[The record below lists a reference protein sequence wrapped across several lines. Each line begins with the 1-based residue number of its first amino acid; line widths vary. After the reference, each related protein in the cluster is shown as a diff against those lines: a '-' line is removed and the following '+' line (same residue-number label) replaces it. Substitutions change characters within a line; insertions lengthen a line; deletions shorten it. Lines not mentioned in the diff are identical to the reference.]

1 MILCSLAQAAK
12 LPPLW
17 PMMQGD
23 PCSNPAFYAWLQNQI
38 TGGGLT
44 GLSAGYMPEY
54 TAGGLVNG
62 PTTASVFTL
71 DGSGGTHQFI
81 ASDINYP
88 AYYTRTGES
97 NTIALHIDPNGS
109 NGTIIGLAH
118 FNGDGNVAPSTSAD
132 ITAALGYLPSAPND
146 VNAMFADPNRFVSY
160 NIITSTDTLSPNIT
174 GKLYQNGTYNSLPT
188 YRTADSLF
196 WLWSAPSLPGYCIS
210 TGPATTG
217 SAYWTRTNSDPN
229 GSYSPAGTA
238 TGHPVISL
246 SNSPVAMTSSILKGD
261 GAGGAVAGNS
271 AAIAAAGGALANDV
285 NGLRVVDRTD
295 ANSRFATASDVNA
308 VRWLNITSDTN
319 FVDSNNRWTFTCTGI
334 TKDINIGI
342 YDTNTARIGQLF
354 SLRDTNDAFGF
365 IVHFDPNSTVID
377 VVNGTTIATAVRTGA
392 NFGSC
397 DVQFVTPKKIFVYYA
412 GADANAI

>member
-1 MILCSLAQAAK
+1 MIKRIITAAIIILMILCSLAQAAK

-118 FNGDGNVAPSTSAD
+118 FNGDGNVAP
-132 ITAALGYLPSAPND
+132 
-146 VNAMFADPNRFVSY
+146 
-160 NIITSTDTLSPNIT
+160 
-174 GKLYQNGTYNSLPT
+174 
-188 YRTADSLF
+188 
-196 WLWSAPSLPGYCIS
+196 
-210 TGPATTG
+210 
-217 SAYWTRTNSDPN
+217 
-229 GSYSPAGTA
+229 
-238 TGHPVISL
+238 
-246 SNSPVAMTSSILKGD
+246 
-261 GAGGAVAGNS
+261 
-271 AAIAAAGGALANDV
+271 
-285 NGLRVVDRTD
+285 
-295 ANSRFATASDVNA
+295 
-308 VRWLNITSDTN
+308 
-319 FVDSNNRWTFTCTGI
+319 
-334 TKDINIGI
+334 
-342 YDTNTARIGQLF
+342 
-354 SLRDTNDAFGF
+354 
-365 IVHFDPNSTVID
+365 
-377 VVNGTTIATAVRTGA
+377 
-392 NFGSC
+392 
-397 DVQFVTPKKIFVYYA
+397 
-412 GADANAI
+412 